1 MNGTLFLEEKP
12 NFCGNS
18 VNFTAYPST
27 SSSAEL
33 KDITGAL
40 DMFYIWICEMMINQK
55 HIMIKLITKFYD
67 FSDTCQIILPST

>member
-1 MNGTLFLEEKP
+1 MNGTVFLEEKP
-12 NFCGNS
+12 NFCGNF

-40 DMFYIWICEMMINQK
+40 GILHVNIVEMMINQK
-55 HIMIKLITKFYD
+55 HIRIKLITKFYD

>member
-1 MNGTLFLEEKP
+1 MNGTILLEEKP

-33 KDITGAL
+33 KDIIGTLGIL
-40 DMFYIWICEMMINQK
+40 YTNIVE
-55 HIMIKLITKFYD
+55 IMIKQSIVIIKVLLKFYD
-67 FSDTCQIILPST
+67 FSDTCQTILPST